1 MEKQKILVID
11 DEKVVGVAIQE
22 ELSDAGYDV
31 ATADGGQAAMKLIQ
45 KAKFKLAFV
54 DLWMPEM
61 DGVET
66 CKKIKEVSPETEVI
80 LISGRPDGFGGREGD
95 FVKAGGVN
103 FFLYKPFLEG
113 ELLEAVQKVLAPKP
127 TG

>member
-1 MEKQKILVID
+1 MNKSKILVVD
-11 DEKVVGVAIQE
+11 DELVVRMGVQE
-22 ELSDAGYDV
+22 QLKDAGYEV
-31 ATADGGQAAMKLIQ
+31 LMAEGGKQAAALAQ
-45 KAKFKLAFV
+45 KEKFQLAFV

-61 DGVET
+61 DGVEV
-66 CKKIKEVSPETEVI
+66 CKLIKKHSPETEVI

-95 FVKAGGVN
+95 FVKVGGGN